1 MTRLKLPSHTS
12 SRTRWLILLFV
23 SLPCSWPL
31 AAEQFPLGIL
41 GATGRVV
48 ADSAEIEV
56 VGVIDKSPAS
66 RAGLTIGDRISGI
79 ANVPFPPHSNRID
92 DGGNGP
98 QRVLGEALDDIA
110 ARPDETARR
119 IVLNVIRNQG
129 EPAATI
135 DITCQ
140 LPYRAGVLQDDGRQ
154 QLMDRAAEHLR
165 ATCRADGYWNSP
177 VGLTGDR
184 VLTAW
189 ATVALKSLGQA
200 EDAERLDRCCA
211 WLRGPQGRSWV
222 PQDPLQKG
230 PDNLGNWAL
239 TASVVALVECCA
251 GQAEPDNKKTVQIA
265 CDALQ
270 QRMNDQGRFGH
281 DVTPGYSGKGFNVI
295 NTLSHLAWA
304 MGTKAG
310 VPMDEPTWNLSLEQI
325 RQSVDPNGGVRYW
338 TMKNTGTAD
347 ASLRTSSIALAL
359 AITNQEQELVET
371 FSKYLDENAA
381 RTREAHAVGSMGM
394 ILAPA
399 ALQRHDPAAYQR
411 FLEEWRWY
419 LSLMQDHQGKIH
431 YIGGKRNNGG
441 DSYLGLDRMA
451 CVIAIMLLSP
461 PDERLILFKN

>member
-1 MTRLKLPSHTS
+1 MSRFKNQSAALSHSFHLTLLMAGLTFTTS
-12 SRTRWLILLFV
+12 V
-23 SLPCSWPL
+23 V
-31 AAEQFPLGIL
+31 AEQFSLGIL

-48 ADSAEIEV
+48 AGSGELEV

-79 ANVPFPPHSNRID
+79 ANVPFPPHSNRVD

-98 QRVLGEALDDIA
+98 QRVLGESLDDIA
-110 ARPDETARR
+110 ANRDETARR

-129 EPAATI
+129 EQPASI
-135 DITCQ
+135 DVACQ
-140 LPYRAGVLQDDGRQ
+140 LPYRAGVLQDEGRRQ
-154 QLMDRAAEHLR
+154 MMDRAAEHLR

-200 EDAERLDRCCA
+200 EDAQRLDQCCA
-211 WLRGPQGRSWV
+211 WLRGPHGRSWV
-222 PQDPLQKG
+222 PQDPMQKG

-239 TASVVALVECCA
+239 TASVVALVECGA
-251 GQAEPDNKKTVQIA
+251 GQLGPDDKEAVRVVCN
-265 CDALQ
+265 ALK

-310 VPMDEPTWNLSLEQI
+310 VPMDETTWNLSLEQI

-347 ASLRTSSIALAL
+347 ASLRTSSMALAL
-359 AITNQEQELVET
+359 AITKQEPELVET
-371 FSKYLDENAA
+371 FAKYLDKNAA

-399 ALQRHDPAAYQR
+399 ALQRYDPAAYQR
-411 FLEEWRWY
+411 FLNEWRWY

-441 DSYLGLDRMA
+441 DSYLGQDRMA

-461 PDERLILFKN
+461 ADKRLILFKE

>member
-48 ADSAEIEV
+48 ADSVEIEV

-92 DGGNGP
+92 DGGDGP

-140 LPYRAGVLQDDGRQ
+140 LPYRAGVLQDGGRRQ
-154 QLMDRAAEHLR
+154 MMDRAAEHLR

-222 PQDPLQKG
+222 PQDPMKKG

-251 GQAEPDNKKTVQIA
+251 GQAEPDNKKTVRIA

-347 ASLRTSSIALAL
+347 ASLRTSSMALAL
-359 AITNQEQELVET
+359 AITNQEKKLVET

>member
-1 MTRLKLPSHTS
+1 LTRLKLPSHTS

-359 AITNQEQELVET
+359 AITNREQELVET

>member
-1 MTRLKLPSHTS
+1 MTQLKLPSHTS
-12 SRTRWLILLFV
+12 TRTRCLILLFV
-23 SLPCSWPL
+23 SLPCSSPL

-41 GATGRVV
+41 GAAGRVV

-92 DGGNGP
+92 DGGDGP

-129 EPAATI
+129 EPPATI

-140 LPYRAGVLQDDGRQ
+140 LPYRASVLQDDGRQ

-200 EDAERLDRCCA
+200 EDAERLERCRA

-222 PQDPLQKG
+222 PQDPMKKG

-251 GQAEPDNKKTVQIA
+251 GQPAEDEKKTVQIA

-310 VPMDEPTWNLSLEQI
+310 VKMDEPTWNLSLEQI

-347 ASLRTSSIALAL
+347 ASLRTSSMALAL

-441 DSYLGLDRMA
+441 DSYLGPDRMA